1 MLLSLHCNSAQY
13 KYNKK
18 MKGIRKAVMTHYN
31 RIKKHF
37 TNFSDAMR
45 AAWRIAKGTVTFT
58 KVGTGEVRTM
68 EIESVGRT
76 DANGL
81 IKVVEIGKGWRSFY
95 LTNII
100 F

>member
-1 MLLSLHCNSAQY
+1 
-13 KYNKK
+13 
-18 MKGIRKAVMTHYN
+18 MTHYN

-37 TNFSDAMR
+37 SNFSDAMR
-45 AAWRIAKGTVTFT
+45 AAWRIAKGTVTFA

-68 EIESVGRT
+68 IIESVGRA

-81 IKVVEIGKGWRSFY
+81 LKVVETDKGWRSFY
-95 LTNII
+95 LANII